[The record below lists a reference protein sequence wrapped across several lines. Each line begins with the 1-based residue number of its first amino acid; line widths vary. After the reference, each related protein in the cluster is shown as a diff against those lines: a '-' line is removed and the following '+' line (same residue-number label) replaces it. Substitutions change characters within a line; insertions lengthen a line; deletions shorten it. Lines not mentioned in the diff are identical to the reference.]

1 MNMLG
6 VLHAQVIYLLQVQEI
21 VMFLPDLFLWRKRGP
36 LDFVFKRITSESER
50 DFWCPPPFYYMQNVL
65 MDRFLC
71 DVRLLAMD
79 HVLECCYLPR
89 LLRFV
94 GVL

>member
-1 MNMLG
+1 LILCSNGSHQNPSEIFG
-6 VLHAQVIYLLQVQEI
+6 VPLL
-21 VMFLPDLFLWRKRGP
+21 
-36 LDFVFKRITSESER
+36 
-50 DFWCPPPFYYMQNVL
+50 FYYMQIVL

-94 GVL
+94 GIL